1 MADSAVLQATF
12 VTSNKQQQI
21 LVDDKGLQYRKKR
34 TVVVVVVVVVVVDD
48 TGYWICR
55 QNKLKN
61 CSAKATTTIDVD
73 GATFIKQ
80 LKGNHSHSTEILKNR
95 VAEIENSLKHIVFDV
110 YIIIIINVKH
120 VINEVLAL
128 LKISSFDTLDLLTH

>member
-1 MADSAVLQATF
+1 MLQATF

-21 LVDDKGLQYRKKR
+21 LVDNKGFQYRKKR
-34 TVVVVVVVVVVVDD
+34 TVDNC

-80 LKGNHSHSTEILKNR
+80 LKGNHSHSTDILKNR